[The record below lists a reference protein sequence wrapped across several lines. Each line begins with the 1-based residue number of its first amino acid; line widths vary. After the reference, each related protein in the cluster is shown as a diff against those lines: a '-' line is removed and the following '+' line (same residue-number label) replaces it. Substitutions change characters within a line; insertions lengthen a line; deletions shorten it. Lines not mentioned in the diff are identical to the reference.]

1 MKNLFLRLKPL
12 IKKELL
18 TLFRDPKSRIVLIAP
33 PMMQL
38 FVFAFA
44 ATLEVKNIS
53 LVILN
58 QDTGKHS
65 SELIQRMTGAPSFT
79 EIKIAKNLEEFKD
92 AIDEQTAIAGLQI
105 QQDFSR
111 TIESGDS
118 ANLQVIMDGRRSNA
132 SQIVNAYLADL
143 VNTYGDEIAADHTN
157 NPKKIKIV
165 ERNWFNQNL
174 LYMWY
179 TIPSL
184 VIILA
189 MIIALIITS
198 LSVSRE
204 RELGT
209 FDQILV
215 SPLLPHE
222 ILIGKTIPAV
232 IVALLEGL
240 LIWSVGVL
248 VFQVP
253 FNGSFLLLVTYMTFF
268 VMSVVG
274 VGLFI
279 SSIAKTQQQSI
290 LGTFI
295 FMVPVVTL
303 SGYASP
309 VENMPVWL
317 QHATWFNPLMH
328 ALIVIKGLFLKQ
340 LTFSEVWPNLWPLW
354 VITAFALTYAN
365 HSFSKRLS

>member
-1 MKNLFLRLKPL
+1 MITLLRRLRPL

-33 PMMQL
+33 PLLQL
-38 FVFAFA
+38 FIFSFA

-53 LVILN
+53 IVLLN
-58 QDTGKHS
+58 EDAGKHS
-65 SELIQRMTGAPSFT
+65 LELIHRIAASPSFK
-79 EIKIAKNLEEFKD
+79 EINFAKNLNEFKQ
-92 AIDEQTAIAGLQI
+92 AIDEQTAVAGVQI
-105 QQDFSR
+105 QQNFSR
-111 TIESGDS
+111 TIDGGGSG
-118 ANLQVIMDGRRSNA
+118 NLQIIMDGRRSNA
-132 SQIVNAYLADL
+132 SQIVNAYIADM
-143 VNTYGDEIAADHTN
+143 VGRYADEISADRGAP
-157 NPKKIKIV
+157 PKKINIL

-174 LYMWY
+174 LYIWY

-184 VIILA
+184 VTILS
-189 MIIALIITS
+189 MLIALVITS
-198 LSVSRE
+198 LSVARE

-240 LIWSVGVL
+240 LIWTCGVL

-253 FNGSFLLLVTYMTFF
+253 FNGSFLLLVLYMAFF

-279 SSIAKTQQQSI
+279 SSISKTQQQTI

-309 VENMPVWL
+309 IENMPEWL
-317 QHATWFNPLMH
+317 QYTTWFNPLMH
-328 ALIVIKGLFLKQ
+328 ALIVIKGLFLKG
-340 LTFSEVWPNLWPLW
+340 LTFKEIWPNLWPLW
-354 VITAFALTYAN
+354 IITAFCLTFAN
-365 HSFSKRLS
+365 RAFGKRLG